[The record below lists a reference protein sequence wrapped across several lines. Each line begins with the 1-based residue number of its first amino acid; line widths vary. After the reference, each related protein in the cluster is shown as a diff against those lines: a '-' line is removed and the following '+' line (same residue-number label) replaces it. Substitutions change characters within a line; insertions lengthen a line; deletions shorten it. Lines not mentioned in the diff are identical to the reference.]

1 MAVHSLELESVPP
14 ARSRHSARWL
24 LIAAVVIVALAVG
37 SAGTIGYQYLR
48 WLTGASAT
56 NAQAARI
63 SNELTAQL
71 SAAVFAPGEA
81 TGHVRI
87 EADLVN
93 LVENSGGILLSFTTI
108 SAAGDN
114 VADVM
119 LGLLSLPGSETPAAS
134 YQVRCYS
141 YTFANTP
148 PVQQAGIRCPVSRT
162 DGQPGSVQAQM
173 GELLAIKPVKPQPN
187 ASYPL
192 NLQGAQQ
199 FLAKSTIVGTPL
211 SPAPAL
217 STQSGGGYFAAA
229 FQRNGA
235 CFFLRMSD
243 AVDAPS
249 GEADDLW
256 LAPAD
261 EQAPGACKGEHAL
274 AASGLYG
281 PNTT

>member
-119 LGLLSLPGSETPAAS
+119 LGQRVTRSAATATRSLTPRPSSRPVSGARSAAPMASQGASKHRWASCSRSSQSSRSRTPA
-134 YQVRCYS
+134 
-141 YTFANTP
+141 
-148 PVQQAGIRCPVSRT
+148 IR
-162 DGQPGSVQAQM
+162 
-173 GELLAIKPVKPQPN
+173 
-187 ASYPL
+187 
-192 NLQGAQQ
+192 
-199 FLAKSTIVGTPL
+199 
-211 SPAPAL
+211 
-217 STQSGGGYFAAA
+217 
-229 FQRNGA
+229 
-235 CFFLRMSD
+235 
-243 AVDAPS
+243 
-249 GEADDLW
+249 
-256 LAPAD
+256 
-261 EQAPGACKGEHAL
+261 
-274 AASGLYG
+274 
-281 PNTT
+281 